1 MHDSAYESRLMRRP
15 RPLHSLAHIHFLG
28 SFPHRLTRLDATLRI
43 CHPLSI
49 HIASQVASYP
59 TILFYPAGTGAKKQ
73 PRVYRGP
80 HTVADL
86 AHFVN
91 AMRTP
96 VADPHPTRHVVKP
109 HDHTMHD
116 AGAEL

>member
-1 MHDSAYESRLMRRP
+1 VHHAHTRP
-15 RPLHSLAHIHFLG
+15 
-28 SFPHRLTRLDATLRI
+28 T
-43 CHPLSI
+43 
-49 HIASQVASYP
+49 QVASYP

-109 HDHTMHD
+109 HDHTLHD

>member
-1 MHDSAYESRLMRRP
+1 MCTT
-15 RPLHSLAHIHFLG
+15 RPLAH
-28 SFPHRLTRLDATLRI
+28 
-43 CHPLSI
+43 
-49 HIASQVASYP
+49 SQVASYP

-109 HDHTMHD
+109 HDHTLHD